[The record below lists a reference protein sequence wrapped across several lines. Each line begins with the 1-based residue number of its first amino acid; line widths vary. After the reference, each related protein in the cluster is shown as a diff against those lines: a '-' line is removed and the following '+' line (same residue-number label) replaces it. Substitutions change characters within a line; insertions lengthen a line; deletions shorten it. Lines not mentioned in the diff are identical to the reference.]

1 MPVESTQYMYN
12 NINACKSKAVQKQE
26 EANEKKKKKK
36 NEIKYG
42 YGMRMLCSQLPTAVS
57 ISL

>member
-26 EANEKKKKKK
+26 EANEKKKKEKK
-36 NEIKYG
+36 
-42 YGMRMLCSQLPTAVS
+42 
-57 ISL
+57 